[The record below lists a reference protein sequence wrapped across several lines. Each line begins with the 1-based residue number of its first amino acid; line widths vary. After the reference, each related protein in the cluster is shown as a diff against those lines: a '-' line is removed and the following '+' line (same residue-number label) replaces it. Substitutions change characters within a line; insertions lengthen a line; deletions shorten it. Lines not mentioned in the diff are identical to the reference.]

1 MKLKDVVSGLECRVY
16 GNLNIEVTGVT
27 QDSRLVKKGDIFVAL
42 KGNHV
47 DGSAF
52 IEDAVNLGAKAVVT
66 DQLIEIKN
74 IIVIVV
80 SDLRFALAY
89 LSSVVYSHPDMKL
102 LMIAVTGTNGKTTIT
117 YLLENILNK
126 AGMRAG
132 VIGTINCRYGSKV
145 IPANNTT
152 PESSQ
157 IFRTLSDMKKAKV
170 KSAVMEV
177 SSHALSLGR
186 VEGIEF
192 DTGIFT
198 NLTRDHL
205 DFHKDMEDYFHA
217 KQKLFFSL
225 ENQTKHYPGKS
236 KDSESNLIPKF
247 AIINI
252 DDPWGRKL
260 IKSVKNT
267 TIITYGINR
276 KADVKAKNI
285 KVTTKGAE
293 FTLITPVGR
302 GKVKFNYIGMYNVY
316 NALASVAAALSA
328 GISLEHII
336 KCLEHAPYV
345 PGRLQK
351 VDVGQPYTVVVD
363 YAHTDDA
370 LKNALSAL
378 RQLPYSR
385 LITVFGCG
393 GDRDRTKRPI
403 MGDVATK
410 LSDFVFITSDNPR
423 SEDPVRIALDIE
435 VGVRRRNRNNYS
447 VILDRE
453 KAISSAIAMAQKG
466 DIVLLAG
473 KGHETYQI
481 INDQKFHF
489 NDAET
494 AEKYILADRK

>member
-1 MKLKDVVSGLECRVY
+1 MKLKEVVSGLECRVY
-16 GNLNIEVTGVT
+16 GNLNIDVSGVT
-27 QDSRLVKKGDIFVAL
+27 HDSRLVKKGDIFVAL
-42 KGNHV
+42 KGHHV
-47 DGSAF
+47 DGSTF

-74 IIVIVV
+74 TAVIVV
-80 SDLRFALAY
+80 SDLHFAMAY
-89 LSSVVYSHPDMKL
+89 LSSVIYSHPDMKL

-145 IPANNTT
+145 IPTNNTT

-157 IFRTLSDMKKAKV
+157 VFKTLSDMKKATV
-170 KSAVMEV
+170 KAAVMEV

-186 VEGIEF
+186 VDNIEF

-225 ENQTKHYPGKS
+225 ENQTKTYPGRS

-260 IKSVKNT
+260 VKSVKNT
-267 TIITYGINR
+267 TIITYGIKG

-293 FTLITPVGR
+293 FTLVTPVGH
-302 GKVKFNYIGMYNVY
+302 GKVHFNYLGMYNVY
-316 NALASVAAALSA
+316 NSLASVAAALSA
-328 GISLEHII
+328 GII
-336 KCLEHAPYV
+336 
-345 PGRLQK
+345 
-351 VDVGQPYTVVVD
+351 
-363 YAHTDDA
+363 
-370 LKNALSAL
+370 
-378 RQLPYSR
+378 
-385 LITVFGCG
+385 
-393 GDRDRTKRPI
+393 
-403 MGDVATK
+403 
-410 LSDFVFITSDNPR
+410 
-423 SEDPVRIALDIE
+423 
-435 VGVRRRNRNNYS
+435 
-447 VILDRE
+447 
-453 KAISSAIAMAQKG
+453 
-466 DIVLLAG
+466 
-473 KGHETYQI
+473 
-481 INDQKFHF
+481 
-489 NDAET
+489 
-494 AEKYILADRK
+494 

>member
-1 MKLKDVVSGLECRVY
+1 MKLKNAVSGLDCRVY
-16 GNLNIEVTGVT
+16 GNQNIDVTGVT
-27 QDSRLVKKGDIFVAL
+27 HDSRLVKKGDIFVAL
-42 KGNHV
+42 KGHHV
-47 DGSAF
+47 DGNTF

-74 IIVIVV
+74 TVVIVAV
-80 SDLRFALAY
+80 DLRFAFAY
-89 LSSVVYSHPDMKL
+89 LSSVVYAHPDMKL

-145 IPANNTT
+145 ISANNTT
-152 PESSQ
+152 PESSEV
-157 IFRTLSDMKKAKV
+157 FKTLSGMKKAKC

-186 VEGIEF
+186 VDCIEF

-205 DFHKDMEDYFHA
+205 DFHKDMEEYFNA

-225 ENQTKHYPGKS
+225 ENQTKQYPAKS
-236 KDSESNLIPKF
+236 RLSSNDNLIPKF

-260 IKSVKNT
+260 LKSVKKT
-267 TIITYGINR
+267 TIITYGIKKN
-276 KADVKAKNI
+276 ADVKAKNI

-302 GKVKFNYIGMYNVY
+302 GKVRFNYLGMYNVY
-316 NALASVAAALSA
+316 NALASAAAALSA

-345 PGRLQK
+345 PGRLEK
-351 VDVGQPYTVVVD
+351 IDVGQPYTVVVD

-370 LKNALSAL
+370 LKNVLSAL

-403 MGDVATK
+403 MGDIATK

-481 INDQKFHF
+481 LGDQKIHF
-489 NDAET
+489 NDAEI
-494 AEKYILADRK
+494 AEKYILTND